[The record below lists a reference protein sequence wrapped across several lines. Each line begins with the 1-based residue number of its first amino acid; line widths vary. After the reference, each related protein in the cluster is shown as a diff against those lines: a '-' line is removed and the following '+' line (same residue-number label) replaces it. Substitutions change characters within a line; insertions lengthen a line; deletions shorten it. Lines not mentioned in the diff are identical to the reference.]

1 MTQQPSVAIVATKA
15 PIAAVPQ
22 PQVAVEA
29 TSFYVEYIY
38 DGRTATTTEYE
49 EASIITLSYL
59 DNFMQV
65 AFERNG
71 QIDYAGQDVEVL
83 AITTGPDTIS
93 YAYQAL
99 FGNETGYTPG
109 TADMDQLL
117 DIALTEAN
125 QVLLAQ
131 LSEIGDENP
140 FAQTTRLVY
149 STDLDFSDRFGGD
162 AGDGLGVPGS
172 AIALLV
178 IGILLGITGL
188 GMILLR
194 RRRFQQIQ
202 PSAAPQAPEKL
213 FTTPPESTHEDSE
226 PGLSQGSSL
235 IDVRWSMDMSQIKS
249 MHGDTIPHEGPTR
262 CGAAT
267 TEASLPYEAPTAGVD
282 LEHVPAATTE
292 EGDDASIF

>member
-1 MTQQPSVAIVATKA
+1 MTQQPSIEVVATKA
-15 PIAAVPQ
+15 PIAGVPQ

-49 EASIITLSYL
+49 EASMLTLSYL

-71 QIDYAGQDVEVL
+71 QIDYSGQDVEVL

-99 FGNETGYTPG
+99 FGNETGKTPG
-109 TADMDQLL
+109 TADMDRLL
-117 DIALTEAN
+117 VIALTDAN

-131 LSEIGDENP
+131 LSEIGHENP
-140 FAQTTRLVY
+140 FATTTQLVY
-149 STDLDFSDRFGGD
+149 STDLDFSERFGGGT
-162 AGDGLGVPGS
+162 GDGLGVPGS

-194 RRRFQQIQ
+194 RRRFQQIK
-202 PSAAPQAPEKL
+202 PTVAPQAPEKP
-213 FTTPPESTHEDSE
+213 FTTPPQSTHEDSE

-249 MHGDTIPHEGPTR
+249 THGDTVPHEGPIRGGT
-262 CGAAT
+262 GT
-267 TEASLPYEAPTAGVD
+267 TEASLPYEAPTAGGD
-282 LEHVPAATTE
+282 LEHFPAATTV